1 MHSHHSTPHDVVVVG
16 AGPVGL
22 FLACE
27 LRLFGLSV
35 VVLEQAED
43 PRSPLKRLPFGM
55 RGLTAPTL
63 EAFHRRGLLDAVIEA
78 QRTNDASGATR
89 AAAHWMQ
96 QARRPAGHFAGI
108 PFFREHV
115 DASRW
120 PFHLPS
126 AAGTSLMVDME
137 SLESVLATRAGAMG
151 VEIRRGAA
159 VERFEQTDE
168 EVIVRS
174 GNDVSTT
181 IV

>member
-89 AAAHWMQ
+89 AAAH
-96 QARRPAGHFAGI
+96 
-108 PFFREHV
+108 
-115 DASRW
+115 
-120 PFHLPS
+120 
-126 AAGTSLMVDME
+126 
-137 SLESVLATRAGAMG
+137 
-151 VEIRRGAA
+151 
-159 VERFEQTDE
+159 
-168 EVIVRS
+168 
-174 GNDVSTT
+174 
-181 IV
+181 